1 MEYGQLGQTGLLV
14 SRLCFGSLTMGPLQR
29 NLSVETG
36 GRLLAAAFAMG
47 VNFVDTAESYG
58 NYAHLSWALQRGWSD
73 RVIVASKSYA
83 VSAEEMEQSVQRALR
98 ELRRDYVDIF
108 LLHEQESGLTLKGH
122 AGALEYL
129 WRAKERGLV
138 RAVGISTH
146 AVAGVRAGAMHP
158 LVEVI
163 HPLFNQAGFGI
174 LDGTALDMLQAIR
187 FAHQMGKGIY
197 GMKALA
203 GGHLWRDVP
212 AALNHALAVRE
223 LSAIA
228 VGMQNEAEIEANV
241 ALFCGQP
248 IASDLRA
255 RLQQQP
261 RRLHVEEWC
270 QGCGTCLA
278 VCKSGALRIGDH
290 GRVEVNPE
298 RCLCC
303 GYCGRVCPDF
313 CLKVI

>member
-1 MEYGQLGQTGLLV
+1 LGQTGLLV

-58 NYAHLSWALQRGWSD
+58 NYAHLRWALQRGWSSQ
-73 RVIVASKSYA
+73 VIVASKSYA
-83 VSAEEMEQSVQRALR
+83 VSAAEMEQSVDRALR
-98 ELRRDYVDIF
+98 ELGREHIDIF

-146 AVAGVRAGAMHP
+146 AVAAVRAGALHP

-163 HPLFNQAGFGI
+163 HPLFNRAGFGI
-174 LDGTALDMLQAIR
+174 LDGTADQMLQAIR
-187 FAHQMGKGIY
+187 FAHQLGKGIY

-212 AALNHALAVRE
+212 AALRYALAVDE

-228 VGMQNEAEIEANV
+228 VGMQNEAEMLANV

-248 IASDLRA
+248 IPEDVQS
-255 RLQQQP
+255 RLERQP

-270 QGCGTCLA
+270 QGCGSCLVA
-278 VCKSGALRIGDH
+278 CKSGALSIGSLN
-290 GRVEVNPE
+290 RVEVNPD

-303 GYCGRVCPDF
+303 GYCARVCPDF

>member
-1 MEYGQLGQTGLLV
+1 
-14 SRLCFGSLTMGPLQR
+14 MGPLQR

-36 GRLLAAAFAMG
+36 GRLLATAFAMG

-58 NYAHLSWALQRGWSD
+58 NYAHLRWALQQGWSN

-83 VSAEEMEQSVQRALR
+83 VSAEEMEQSVNRALKELGR
-98 ELRRDYVDIF
+98 EYIDIF

-129 WRAKERGLV
+129 WRAKEHGLV

-174 LDGTALDMLQAIR
+174 LDGTADDMLRATR
-187 FAHQMGKGIY
+187 FAHQLGKGVY

-212 AALNHALAVRE
+212 TALRYALAVEE

-228 VGMQNEAEIEANV
+228 VGMQNEAEILANV

-248 IASDLRA
+248 IPDAVQG
-255 RLQQQP
+255 RLERQP

-278 VCKSGALRIGDH
+278 ACKSGALAIGSS
-290 GRVEVNPE
+290 GRVEVNPD

>member
-1 MEYGQLGQTGLLV
+1 MEYRQLGQTGLLV

-29 NLSVETG
+29 NLPVETG

-58 NYAHLSWALQRGWSD
+58 NYAHLRWALQRGWSD
-73 RVIVASKSYA
+73 RVHVTSKSYA
-83 VSAEEMEQSVQRALR
+83 VTAAEMEQSVERALR
-98 ELRRDYVDIF
+98 ELGRDYIDVF

-129 WRAKERGLV
+129 WRAKECGLV

-146 AVAGVRAGAMHP
+146 AVAAVRSAALHP

-174 LDGTALDMLQAIR
+174 LDGGAEQMLQAIR

-197 GMKALA
+197 GMKAIA
-203 GGHLWRDVP
+203 GGHLWQNVT
-212 AALNHALAVRE
+212 AALQYVLAVPE
-223 LSAIA
+223 LAAVA
-228 VGMQNEAEIEANV
+228 VGMQNEAELQANV
-241 ALFCGQP
+241 AVFSGQP
-248 IASDLRA
+248 IPTEIMCQLR
-255 RLQQQP
+255 QQP
-261 RRLHVEEWC
+261 RRLHVEDWC
-270 QGCGTCLA
+270 VGCGTCLSA
-278 VCKSGALRIGDH
+278 CQSGALTLGH
-290 GRVEVNPE
+290 AGRVQVDPD